1 MVGRT
6 EMQASLDEIAGRIEV
21 AAGKSG
27 RRAEDVTLVAVSKF
41 QPLAALYTALDCGVK
56 IFGEN
61 RVQEREAKNAAW
73 APERRERAR
82 WHMVGHLQRNKARK
96 ALELFDCIQSVD
108 GFELAS
114 ALDRVLA
121 ERAVGGVEPGRFPIF
136 VEVNTSGEPSKNGVS
151 PDGCVALVERIAA
164 ECPRLAV
171 EGLMT
176 IGPLTED
183 ENSVRVSFSL
193 LRELADRAR
202 DLAGLR
208 MSGLSMGMTGDYEIA
223 IEEGSTL
230 VRIGTG
236 IFGART
242 FA

>member
-6 EMQASLDEIAGRIEV
+6 EMRARLDEIAGRIE
-21 AAGKSG
+21 AAAAKSG
-27 RRAEDVTLVAVSKF
+27 RRAEDIALVAVSKF

-61 RVQEREAKNAAW
+61 RVQEREEKSASW
-73 APERRERAR
+73 TRERVA
-82 WHMVGHLQRNKARK
+82 WHMIGHLQRNKARK

-114 ALDRVLA
+114 TLSRILA
-121 ERAVGGVEPGRFPIF
+121 QRAANGEEQHRFPIF
-136 VEVNTSGEPSKNGVS
+136 VEVNTSGEASKNGVS
-151 PDGCVALVERIAA
+151 PEGCIALVERIAA
-164 ECPRLAV
+164 ECPGLVV

-183 ENSVRVSFSL
+183 ECAVRASFSL
-193 LRELADRAR
+193 LRELVEGAR
-202 DLAGLR
+202 GRTGLP
-208 MSGLSMGMTGDYEIA
+208 MTGLSMGMTGDYEIA

-236 IFGART
+236 IFGTRT
-242 FA
+242 LA

>member
-6 EMQASLDEIAGRIEV
+6 EMQARLDEIAGRIE
-21 AAGKSG
+21 AAAQKSG

-41 QPLAALYTALDCGVK
+41 QPLASLYTALDCGVT

-61 RVQEREAKNAAW
+61 RVQEREEKSVSW
-73 APERRERAR
+73 ASERHEPVL

-96 ALELFDCIQSVD
+96 ALELFDCVQSVD

-114 ALDRVLA
+114 TLDRILA
-121 ERAVGGVEPGRFPIF
+121 ERTADGAEPGRFPIF
-136 VEVNTSGEPSKNGVS
+136 IEVNTSGEVSKNGVT
-151 PDGCVALVERIAA
+151 PEMCVPLVERIIA
-164 ECPRLAV
+164 ECPFLAV

-176 IGPLTED
+176 IGPLTE
-183 ENSVRVSFSL
+183 SVGAVRASFSL
-193 LRELADRAR
+193 LRELAENAR
-202 DLAGLR
+202 ERTGLP

-236 IFGART
+236 IFGTRT
-242 FA
+242 LA